1 MLSVSELARN
11 ARRLAVLHDLVDP
24 QNVGSIFR
32 AAAAL
37 GMDGIVLSPDC
48 ADPLYR
54 RAVRVSMG
62 AVLSLPYARF
72 EESQERR
79 CATSGSGFSLL
90 ALTPDP
96 VHAARR
102 AVGRG
107 QPRARALLGTEGEGL
122 PPAWLAESDVR
133 VRIPMARGIDS
144 LNVGSAAAV
153 AFYGLSLAGRTLDL

>member
-1 MLSVSELARN
+1 M
-11 ARRLAVLHDLVDP
+11 LHDLVDP

-37 GMDGIVLSPDC
+37 GMDGVVLSPDC

-72 EESQERR
+72 EESR
-79 CATSGSGFSLL
+79 SGLRDLRTAGFQLL

-96 VHAARR
+96 VATPLAELSDEDTRR
-102 AVGRG
+102 C
-107 QPRARALLGTEGEGL
+107 ALLRHRGRRVAACLVGG
-122 PPAWLAESDVR
+122 VRR